1 MLINIKEYLC
11 YHFKYKFK
19 KDSIML
25 KKLLV
30 MLLLISSLSYAET
43 MVSENSNL
51 KLQLQVYELQA
62 QIQHLHKIIDEL
74 QTTQQ
79 QEIVDKQAKIEA
91 IAILKSDLHKG
102 KSGGSLDQILLLNQ

>member
-1 MLINIKEYLC
+1 MLR
-11 YHFKYKFK
+11 
-19 KDSIML
+19 
-25 KKLLV
+25 KLLV

-79 QEIVDKQAKIEA
+79 ESFMDEQKRQEA
-91 IAILKSDLHKG
+91 IAILKSDLRAG
-102 KSGGSLDQILLLNQ
+102 KSGEAIEHLLLLNN